1 MASIKAK
8 LEKFKRMSPA
18 DIEALSPRQ
27 KTDLLRQMRQAFVLQ
42 KEKIESRNYYSP
54 AVEKLNQYYA
64 AKYKEEK
71 LKDPYRMRAQ
81 EKDAELKRI
90 NEFFNSQ
97 TATIPGIQE
106 VNRQQDIRIF
116 GEKYTDSGEP
126 TGKPK
131 RRLTQEQRQVF
142 WSAYNEFN
150 IGADTGAIAGRNYM
164 RLQQAL
170 GKIVLSRKNSGNL
183 QNIMDRL
190 KKVIEDAELLETG
203 GSPKEGESVDPIARS
218 LLSGSGYD
226 L

>member
-1 MASIKAK
+1 MASIRSK

-18 DIEALSPRQ
+18 DIESLSPKQ
-27 KTDLLRQMRQAFVLQ
+27 KTDLLRQMRQAFVFQ
-42 KEKIESRNYYSP
+42 KEKIESRNYFSP

-64 AKYKEEK
+64 AKYKQEN
-71 LKDPYRMRAQ
+71 LKDPYRMRAS

-116 GEKYTDSGEP
+116 GEKYTESGEP

-131 RRLTQEQRQVF
+131 RRLNKEQRQTF

-150 IGADTGAIAGRNYM
+150 IGADTGAIAGRNYA

-170 GKIVLSRKNSGNL
+170 GKIVLSRKNSNSL
-183 QNIMDRL
+183 QQIMDRL
-190 KKVIEDAELLETG
+190 KKVIEDAELIETG
-203 GSPKEGESVDPIARS
+203 GSPKEGDTIDPIARN